1 MSTIQDIVTAARVRL
16 DEPTAAKFSDS
27 SQLIP
32 YTSKAERRLAGILNR
47 IPKGRRFRKLHE
59 SFTVTANAETFDLT
73 TLAKAFD
80 WLISVSLLVGTQ
92 EVLLVNFEDGD
103 APYLRNSGPG
113 SGSSISRIDLQDDNL
128 MILPKS
134 STARTMYADYAWIP
148 AAKTSAGSTIETPT
162 KYDDDLRDYVVWM
175 ASADLGLV
183 NNTIEEQFAL
193 REAEIEDL
201 ERSRRGISNEKVLRR
216 DATFSRCR

>member
-1 MSTIQDIVTAARVRL
+1 MSTIQTIVDAARVRL

-59 SFTVTANAETFDLT
+59 SITVTANSETFDLT

-80 WLISVSLLVGTQ
+80 WLISVSMLVGNQ
-92 EVLLVNFEDGD
+92 EVLLVNYEDGE
-103 APYLRNSGPG
+103 APYLRNAGLG
-113 SGSSISRIDLQDDNL
+113 GGLSISRIDLQDENL
-128 MILPKS
+128 VLLPKS
-134 STARTMYADYAWIP
+134 TTARTMYVDYAWLP
-148 AAKTSAGSTIETPT
+148 AAKTSAASTIETPV
-162 KYDDDLRDYVVWM
+162 KYDDDLRDYVVWY

-183 NNTIEEQFAL
+183 NNTIEEQFAM

-201 ERSRRGISNEKVLRR
+201 ERSRRGISNEKVIRR
-216 DATFSRCR
+216 DKAFARVR